1 MFMLYD
7 IFSVYFSFGQ
17 NISLLVNLIKLFH
30 LDVLIK

>member
-7 IFSVYFSFGQ
+7 IFSVYFSFDQ